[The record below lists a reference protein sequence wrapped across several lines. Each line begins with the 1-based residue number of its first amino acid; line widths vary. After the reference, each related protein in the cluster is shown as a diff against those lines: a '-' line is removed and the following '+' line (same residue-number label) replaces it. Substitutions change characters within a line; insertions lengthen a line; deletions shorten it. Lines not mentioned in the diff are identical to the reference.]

1 MATLQIENLPEHIY
15 DYLQSLATK
24 QKISLNETVIQLLQ
38 QINSSIEN
46 DSVEQ
51 TRNTVEILERIRSRP
66 RRNPLELEMPDSTM
80 LIREDRDR

>member
-1 MATLQIENLPEHIY
+1 MATLQIDNLPEYLY
-15 DYLQSLATK
+15 DYLQSLATT

-38 QINSSIEN
+38 QINSSTEN

-51 TRNTVEILERIRSRP
+51 TRKTVEILERIRSRP
-66 RRNPLELEMPDSTM
+66 RRDPLELEMPDSTM